1 MIIPSKVIHLV
12 KDVTGVGT
20 YPIIAVSAPH
30 PYRTFQLTATGDT
43 ANGSITVE
51 IHRINMIRVYE

>member
-20 YPIIAVSAPH
+20 YTGVAVSAPH
-30 PYRTFQLTATGDT
+30 PY
-43 ANGSITVE
+43 
-51 IHRINMIRVYE
+51 